1 MIRNERGVTLIETI
15 IAAGILGIVCAG
27 MIATVSLMA
36 TQREQT
42 VAVQSRVLAVA
53 NLINDIRVR
62 PEHYVKNYSSSSVL
76 TDTILDVPN
85 LPIAV
90 SPDYIGPVKDCPN
103 CPSRMGYVIRPLPG
117 LDGIFVVT
125 VRYAEVR
132 GSKAGTVEDYEF
144 LVVPK

>member
-1 MIRNERGVTLIETI
+1 MIRSERGTTLMETI
-15 IAAGILGIVCAG
+15 IAIGILGIVCAG

-42 VAVQSRVLAVA
+42 VSAQSRVLAVT
-53 NLINDIRVR
+53 NLINDIRIQ
-62 PEHYVKNYSSSSVL
+62 PEHYVKNYSPSSVL

-90 SPDYIGPVKDCPN
+90 STDYVGPVSGCPS
-103 CPSRMGYVIRPLPG
+103 CPSRMGFVIRPIPG

-132 GSKAGTVEDYEF
+132 GSKAGATENYEF